1 MDSRFQSDQQM
12 TCYSG
17 QKKKK
22 KKKASTVIEFIRMII
37 PAYSFA
43 IPPTGPTSLQ
53 HTAFFMFSVSFPTV
67 TLCFRTENRAFK
79 QTGHV

>member
-1 MDSRFQSDQQM
+1 MHSKFKQNQKRRKNP
-12 TCYSG
+12 G
-17 QKKKK
+17 KKKKK